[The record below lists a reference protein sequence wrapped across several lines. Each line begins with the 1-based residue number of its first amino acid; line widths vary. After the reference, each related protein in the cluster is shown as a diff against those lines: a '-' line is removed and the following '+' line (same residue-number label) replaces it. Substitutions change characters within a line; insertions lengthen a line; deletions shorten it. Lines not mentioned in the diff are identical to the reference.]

1 MTRIADPIRSRP
13 GNTEVALLVRITIA
27 VGVALAICLMILG
40 LWAWQKAPQF
50 ALDETDK
57 PELVLWAV
65 RCAAVAAAAL
75 AQTVL
80 LTLVIGNVYR
90 TRVMD
95 IALRVLTAAVFT
107 IALVSAIALG
117 LAAR

>member
-1 MTRIADPIRSRP
+1 MTRVVDPIRARP
-13 GNTEVALLVRITIA
+13 GNTEVVLLVRISIA
-27 VGVALAICLMILG
+27 VGVALAISLMILA
-40 LWAWQKAPQF
+40 LWAWQQASRISF
-50 ALDETDK
+50 EADR

-90 TRVMD
+90 TRTLD

-107 IALVSAIALG
+107 VALVSAVALG